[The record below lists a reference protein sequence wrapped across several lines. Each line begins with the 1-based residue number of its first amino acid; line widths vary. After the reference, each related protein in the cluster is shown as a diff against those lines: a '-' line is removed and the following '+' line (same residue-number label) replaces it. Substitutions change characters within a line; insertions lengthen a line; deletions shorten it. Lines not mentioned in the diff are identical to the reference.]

1 MVINTLLY
9 NNTCFTQY
17 NDTSFFLR
25 KNIMI
30 EYMDA
35 RKLYNKNVIDWLFQL
50 ENYVRKSMSEN
61 KVFRNLRIINW
72 SKY

>member
-1 MVINTLLY
+1 
-9 NNTCFTQY
+9 
-17 NDTSFFLR
+17 
-25 KNIMI
+25 
-30 EYMDA
+30 MDA
-35 RKLYNKNVIDWLFQL
+35 RKLYNKDVIDWLFQL